1 MSNLQIFAM
10 LFVFWFLGYQT
21 GRRCEREGK
30 FGWRILL

>member
-1 MSNLQIFAM
+1 M